1 MFQFKT
7 IRADFGMVRVLSSC
21 LGLLSAAFLFFV
33 G

>member
-7 IRADFGMVRVLSSC
+7 IRADFGMVRVLSSF